1 MKFKK
6 QNLSLVLGILLLI
19 LMYRTPLFLKDF
31 SNQPLGKL
39 ILVCLLAY
47 FALDCDIA
55 CAILFASI
63 IIVLLHDTKEG
74 FKEGGFTKGNLR
86 KFMKNVDKNA
96 TSAEQKMGFKMREG
110 MKEGGPKK
118 GGKHKGKHKD
128 HHEESESEEEE
139 EVEEEDE
146 DDKQG
151 MMNDDQ
157 EGFIGLNN
165 IKNVTDKLQNYLGFS
180 ITDLDRFMKTSSE
193 KNTIASTKDH

>member
-1 MKFKK
+1 MVKFKK

-19 LMYRTPLFLKDF
+19 LMYKTPLFLKEF

-63 IIVLLHDTKEG
+63 IVVLLHDTKEG
-74 FKEGGFTKGNLR
+74 FKEGARFTNGKLR
-86 KFMKNVDKNA
+86 KFLKSVDKNA
-96 TSAEQKMGFKMREG
+96 TNAQGNMGFRTREG
-110 MKEGGPKK
+110 MAEGDGHTH
-118 GGKHKGKHKD
+118 GDDDHKHKKKKED
-128 HHEESESEEEE
+128 DDEE
-139 EVEEEDE
+139 EEEDE

>member
-1 MKFKK
+1 MMKFKK

-19 LMYRTPLFLKDF
+19 LMYKTPLFLKDF

-39 ILVCLLAY
+39 ILVGLLAY

-74 FKEGGFTKGNLR
+74 FKEGSFTKGNLR
-86 KFMKNVDKNA
+86 KFIKNVDRNA
-96 TSAEQKMGFKMREG
+96 TSAEKQIGFKMREG
-110 MKEGGPKK
+110 MKEGDGHTH
-118 GGKHKGKHKD
+118 GDDDHKHKKKK
-128 HHEESESEEEE
+128 EEAEEDEEEE
-139 EVEEEDE
+139 EEDKMIKEKMEE
-146 DDKQG
+146 K
-151 MMNDDQ
+151 

>member
-19 LMYRTPLFLKDF
+19 LMYKTPTFLKEF

-74 FKEGGFTKGNLR
+74 FKEGGKFTGGKLR
-86 KFMKNVDKNA
+86 RFLKDVDKNA
-96 TSAEQKMGFKMREG
+96 TNAQEKMGFKTREG
-110 MKEGGPKK
+110 MTEGDGHTHTEDNH
-118 GGKHKGKHKD
+118 KHKK
-128 HHEESESEEEE
+128 
-139 EVEEEDE
+139 E
-146 DDKQG
+146 DDDDD
-151 MMNDDQ
+151 NDDTDDDNDDDTEGMEEK
-157 EGFIGLNN
+157 EGFIGLNHM
-165 IKNVTDKLQNYLGFS
+165 KNVTGKLQNYLGFS

>member
-19 LMYRTPLFLKDF
+19 LMYKTPVFLKEF

-74 FKEGGFTKGNLR
+74 FKEGGKFTGGKLR
-86 KFMKNVDKNA
+86 RFLKDVDKNA
-96 TSAEQKMGFKMREG
+96 TNAQEKMGFKMREG
-110 MKEGGPKK
+110 MKEGGPKSK
-118 GGKHKGKHKD
+118 KHKHED
-128 HHEESESEEEE
+128 HHEEEEEE
-139 EVEEEDE
+139 EEEED
-146 DDKQG
+146 DKKITEK
-151 MMNDDQ
+151 MEEK
-157 EGFIGLNN
+157 EGFIGLNHM
-165 IKNVTDKLQNYLGFS
+165 KNVTDKLQNYLGFS

>member
-19 LMYRTPLFLKDF
+19 LMYKTPVFLKEF

-63 IIVLLHDTKEG
+63 IVVLLHDTKEG
-74 FKEGGFTKGNLR
+74 FKEGSTFTKGKLR
-86 KFMKNVDKNA
+86 RFMKDVDKNA
-96 TSAEQKMGFKMREG
+96 TSAEEKMGFKTREG
-110 MKEGGPKK
+110 MAESDDH
-118 GGKHKGKHKD
+118 KHTKD
-128 HHEESESEEEE
+128 NHTH
-139 EVEEEDE
+139 EEED
-146 DDKQG
+146 DDDENIKEK
-151 MMNDDQ
+151 MEEK
-157 EGFIGLNN
+157 EGFIGLNHM
-165 IKNVTDKLQNYLGFS
+165 KDVTDKLQNYLGFS